1 MFSLLS
7 VCLGLAPGEDQG
19 DDEEGRASR
28 TNRRAGLP
36 AGARQPGEHAGDD
49 PEPQE
54 PANQNLA
61 PVGLGDHGVEP
72 PPETVFAVS
81 DLVVPGLGAGV
92 LPRLGW
98 RGLGDPLVLRGVVP
112 RLPVPLALMVPG
124 RLAPAM
130 TMTAHLHLQKFR

>member
-72 PPETVFAVS
+72 PPETVFSVS

-92 LPRLGW
+92 LPGL
-98 RGLGDPLVLRGVVP
+98 RGVRGDPLVLRRTGV
-112 RLPVPLALMVPG
+112 LPLGLDPGVPG
-124 RLAPAM
+124 RLSLTMP
-130 TMTAHLHLQKFR
+130 MTAHDTSIISLC